1 MIEKVVS
8 VELFLGSVEYDEGP
22 DNRTCEKI
30 WSLYESPQTNWFCW
44 WVKAADERS
53 QCCTN

>member
-8 VELFLGSVEYDEGP
+8 VELFLGSVDYDEGP

-30 WSLYESPQTNWFCW
+30 WSLYESPQTDWFC
-44 WVKAADERS
+44 WVKAANEGS